1 MNVRKRLFWAALF
14 NIAIVLAE
22 IIGGIFSKST
32 ALLSDAV
39 HNTGDVISMLF
50 ALIGSYM
57 AIKSKNEVFTYGYKR
72 AEIVS
77 SLVNSTFIIIMGG
90 FILFEG
96 VKKIIYPHA
105 INPKILLPV
114 AIVGLL
120 GNAFTL
126 LMLHEHHHEHLN
138 VEAAWVHIMA
148 DTISS
153 VLVVILGI
161 LFFFKDYY
169 FLDGVV
175 SVGIAAYMVA
185 MAIPIFKKS
194 ALILMEAN
202 VGNITS
208 SKIKEELFEI
218 DGVNDIHHIHIWNM
232 DERNTYVELHIKK
245 SDNVSNDEI
254 LKRVYDKLKGMG
266 VSHAT
271 VQVEEKICTDERE
284 VELSG

>member
-1 MNVRKRLFWAALF
+1 MNIRRRLFWAVLF
-14 NIAIVLAE
+14 NITIVLAE
-22 IIGGIFSKST
+22 VIGGIFSKST

-77 SLVNSTFIIIMGG
+77 SLVNSTFIILMGG

-96 VKKIIYPHA
+96 VEKIVHPYA
-105 INPKILLPV
+105 INPKVLLPV

-126 LMLHEHHHEHLN
+126 LMLHGHHHEHLN

-153 VLVVILGI
+153 VLVVALGI
-161 LFFFKDYY
+161 LFFFKEYY

-175 SVGIAAYMVA
+175 SVGIAGYMVT

-202 VGNITS
+202 VGNISS
-208 SKIKEELFEI
+208 SKIKEELSEI
-218 DGVNDIHHIHIWNM
+218 DGVKDVHHIHIWNM
-232 DERNTYVELHIKK
+232 DERNVYVELHVRK
-245 SDNVSNDEI
+245 SDNVNNDEL
-254 LKRVYDKLKGMG
+254 LKKVYDKLKDVG

-271 VQVEEKICTDERE
+271 IQVEEKVCTDERGG
-284 VELSG
+284 ELSG